1 MTAQIKQGRWPGEH
15 LISLHGKR
23 LGVLGTGN
31 IGCEMIRL
39 GQAIGMEVVAW
50 SFHPS
55 QEKAAR
61 LGFRYVDRHELLA
74 TSDAISIH
82 MKLSEQSRGW
92 IDAAALAQMKP
103 GALLVNTA
111 RGAIID
117 QAALVAAL
125 RSGHLGGVG
134 LDVLESEP
142 PAADDPLLAC
152 PQVVLT
158 SHAADQL
165 PEAFAAL
172 SGGAVDNILAFLDG
186 RPQNVV
192 S

>member
-1 MTAQIKQGRWPGEH
+1 
-15 LISLHGKR
+15 
-23 LGVLGTGN
+23 
-31 IGCEMIRL
+31 MIRL
-39 GQAIGMEVVAW
+39 AKAIGMEVVAW

-55 QEKAAR
+55 AEKSAR
-61 LGFRYVDRHELLA
+61 LGFRYVDRAELLQ

-82 MKLSEQSRGW
+82 LKLTDESRGW
-92 IDAAALAQMKP
+92 LNADAFSRMKP

-111 RGAIID
+111 RGAIVD

-125 RSGHLGGVG
+125 NSGRLAGAG
-134 LDVLESEP
+134 LDVFEREP
-142 PAADDPLLAC
+142 LPPDDPLLKC

-165 PEAFAAL
+165 PEGIDAVC
-172 SGGAVDNILAFLDG
+172 GGAVDNILAFFAG

-192 S
+192 L